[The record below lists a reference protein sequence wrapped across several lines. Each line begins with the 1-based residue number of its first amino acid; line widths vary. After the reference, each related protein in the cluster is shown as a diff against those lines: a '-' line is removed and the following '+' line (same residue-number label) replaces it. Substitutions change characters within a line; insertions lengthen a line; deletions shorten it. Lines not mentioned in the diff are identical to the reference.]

1 MNSQTICK
9 PVLAQDPP
17 SKNTKLASMACNSDL
32 NADLIMNKVYSEDD
46 FHTDSRK
53 SSPRNKQITK
63 ELQTSNF
70 DVLDQSSAL
79 DIIRNEKGNS
89 QRGSQMSIKDEALK
103 IKAVYDMSE
112 NQESS
117 DNEGLDN

>member
-1 MNSQTICK
+1 M
-9 PVLAQDPP
+9 
-17 SKNTKLASMACNSDL
+17 MACNSDL

-89 QRGSQMSIKDEALK
+89 QRGSQMSIKDEAMK